1 MASLG
6 QGEIFSDFGDELNA
20 EDSEATRQSFDS
32 AENET
37 YRSFVGEKK
46 IYHKNYIKYQIVSV
60 ILSIISLPCYRIRPS
75 AV

>member
-6 QGEIFSDFGDELNA
+6 QSEIFSDFGDELNA

-46 IYHKNYIKYQIVSV
+46 FTTK
-60 ILSIISLPCYRIRPS
+60 II
-75 AV
+75 